1 MRLRGKCSWVYRSV
15 PANIVLIG
23 FSGTGKSTAGKLI
36 ASRLGWTF
44 VDTDSLIVA
53 HFGMS
58 IAEVFAEQGEAI
70 FRAVERDIV
79 ATVCAGTRQVVSLGG
94 GAPVDL
100 ENRQRILDKNFIVCL
115 GAAPETILQRL
126 RTGPGAEKRPMLAGE
141 DPLGRIRR
149 LLEARREA
157 YEIADVTIDTEGRTP
172 ADVSDA
178 VLKAVENSRGWTGCA
193 SAPTSE
199 NSEIT

>member
-1 MRLRGKCSWVYRSV
+1 M
-15 PANIVLIG
+15 
-23 FSGTGKSTAGKLI
+23 
-36 ASRLGWTF
+36 
-44 VDTDSLIVA
+44 
-53 HFGMS
+53 
-58 IAEVFAEQGEAI
+58 
-70 FRAVERDIV
+70 
-79 ATVCAGTRQVVSLGG
+79 
-94 GAPVDL
+94 DL